1 MDATLLN
8 KINLLNSDSINELRL
23 FINTLLKKQEKQVS
37 NKNDSSASTEE
48 KKPHIVNP
56 LADMEAIPVT
66 PDIIIDRYSIYED

>member
-1 MDATLLN
+1 M
-8 KINLLNSDSINELRL
+8 